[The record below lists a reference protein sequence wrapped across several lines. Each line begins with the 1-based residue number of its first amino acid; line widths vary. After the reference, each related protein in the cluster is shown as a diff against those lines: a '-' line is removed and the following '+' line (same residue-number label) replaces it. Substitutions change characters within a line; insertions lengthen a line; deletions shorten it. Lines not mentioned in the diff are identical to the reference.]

1 MEEGSTCSVL
11 RIARPAIGA
20 AAAVPPSRRAER
32 NYFQKVWAFENVGVG
47 ESVCI
52 VVLGPALRALV
63 ITLPD
68 GVLPPS
74 LFWRPLPLSLVWN
87 MDGWMNESD
96 SSLRRIYS
104 LFFVECNLGSLGRES
119 AFLRSLRP
127 LAMLMLA
134 RLCDLWNYNPNV
146 TEYSVSRS
154 GIVKISPSARIIE
167 Y

>member
-52 VVLGPALRALV
+52 VVVGPALRALV

-74 LFWRPLPLSLVWN
+74 LSLLAAAAVVAGVEY
-87 MDGWMNESD
+87 GWMDE
-96 SSLRRIYS
+96 
-104 LFFVECNLGSLGRES
+104 
-119 AFLRSLRP
+119 
-127 LAMLMLA
+127 
-134 RLCDLWNYNPNV
+134 
-146 TEYSVSRS
+146 
-154 GIVKISPSARIIE
+154 
-167 Y
+167 